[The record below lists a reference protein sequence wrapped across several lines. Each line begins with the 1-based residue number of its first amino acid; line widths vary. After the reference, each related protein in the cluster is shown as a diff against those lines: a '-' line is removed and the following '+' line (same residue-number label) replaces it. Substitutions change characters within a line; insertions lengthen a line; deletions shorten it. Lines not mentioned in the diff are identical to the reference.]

1 MFIEKK
7 LKNIT
12 NVSQLL
18 YKNFSKCLSTWITD
32 HTLIYFSSL
41 SIPYIERYYKLM
53 YETFS
58 MMPSL
63 TLDEGRSPV

>member
-1 MFIEKK
+1 M
-7 LKNIT
+7 KNIT
-12 NVSQLL
+12 GISQLL
-18 YKNFSKCLSTWITD
+18 YRIFSKCLSTWITV

-41 SIPYIERYYKLM
+41 FIPYIERYYKLM

-58 MMPSL
+58 MMLSL

>member
-1 MFIEKK
+1 M
-7 LKNIT
+7 
-12 NVSQLL
+12 
-18 YKNFSKCLSTWITD
+18 CLSTWITV

-41 SIPYIERYYKLM
+41 SIPYIERYHKLM

-58 MMPSL
+58 IMLSL